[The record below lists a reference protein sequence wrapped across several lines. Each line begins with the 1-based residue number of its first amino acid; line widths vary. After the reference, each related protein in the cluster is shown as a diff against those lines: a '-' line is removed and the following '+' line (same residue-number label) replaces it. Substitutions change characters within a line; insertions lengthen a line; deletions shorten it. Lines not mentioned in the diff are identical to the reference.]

1 MAIKTAPILTR
12 EDYNEAQVTLGLT
25 YAEVGKETGIPRQ
38 YLSEF
43 RSGTR
48 NLLPEHQRKLRS
60 YFEDRGIVFE
70 DYEDTP
76 EPTNAVPAN
85 PARTTASLMPEDV
98 RSTSITCLHFAIGED
113 IQPHA
118 LRKIVGQMIAN
129 EARLEEL
136 LGKKA
141 ETGILSEW
149 SGETE
154 ADVQEA
160 KDLMAQ
166 NFVLF
171 SLAQG
176 KGFVYR
182 DTPEN
187 DDAKNVRDVLN
198 DTFANA
204 FTGDIG
210 RLVNARPASKTG
222 QPEKPAAMRE
232 KEEQAWV

>member
-12 EDYNEAQVTLGLT
+12 EDYNAAQVTLGLT

-43 RSGTR
+43 RAGTR

-76 EPTNAVPAN
+76 ASAIPLPATPPRAAAVN
-85 PARTTASLMPEDV
+85 MPEDV
-98 RSTSITCLHFAIGED
+98 RTASITCLHFSIAED
-113 IQPHA
+113 IQPNT

-129 EARLEEL
+129 ETKLEEL

-141 ETGILSEW
+141 AAGILDDW
-149 SGETE
+149 SSETE
-154 ADVQEA
+154 ADLAEA
-160 KDLMAQ
+160 KGLMAQ

-176 KGFVYR
+176 KSFAHR

-187 DDAKNVRDVLN
+187 EDAETVRDVLN
-198 DTFANA
+198 DTFASV

-210 RLVNARPASKTG
+210 RLVNTHPAIKTG
-222 QPEKPAAMRE
+222 KPTMPTDTRE
-232 KEEQAWV
+232 EEQAWG